1 MKKIT
6 PEAEKIMV
14 ERFGK
19 DTIIALATTKNGVPY
34 VRNVNAYYE
43 DGVFYIITYALSN
56 KIKHI
61 ENNPVVA
68 IAGDWFTAHG
78 KGINLGYFVKKENEL
93 IAEKIKR
100 AFSERNNNV
109 PNNFADENTIILCVE
124 LTDGLLL
131 SHGTKY
137 EI

>member
-78 KGINLGYFVKKENEL
+78 KGINLGYFCKKENEM
-93 IAEKIKR
+93 IAEKLKR
-100 AFSERNNNV
+100 AFAEWINNCH
-109 PNNFADENTIILCVE
+109 NNFADENTIILCVE